1 MAFIR
6 KNVKPKLVASSSVS
20 DDSNSAE
27 TFTVA
32 QLLELARR
40 KGVETS
46 PLDVQKLLSVLGV
59 ELLSVP
65 MKDEISGVLSRLENK
80 DGWVVKV
87 NALHHPNRQRFTIAH
102 EIGHYCRHRWQQKEF
117 QDLNFFRNGDSN
129 PMEAEANRF
138 ASELLMPEQTFKEK
152 VRLFAGSIE
161 AIAQYFKV
169 STLAVRVRAKNL
181 GMKGHGL
188 E

>member
-6 KNVKPKLVASSSVS
+6 KSTKPKLVEDFSQGENLST
-20 DDSNSAE
+20 DE
-27 TFTVA
+27 RFTVI

-40 KGVETS
+40 NGVETS
-46 PLDVQKLLSVLGV
+46 PLDVKALLLVLGIA
-59 ELLSVP
+59 LISIP
-65 MKDEISGVLSRLENK
+65 MSDEISGMLTLADNGK
-80 DGWVVKV
+80 DWVVKV

-102 EIGHYCRHRWQQKEF
+102 EIAHFSRHRFQQVKFE
-117 QDLNFFRNGDSN
+117 DLNFFRNGESN

-138 ASELLMPEQTFKEK
+138 ASELLMPESIFRDK
-152 VRLFAGSIE
+152 VRTFSGSIE
-161 AIAQYFKV
+161 EVALYFMV